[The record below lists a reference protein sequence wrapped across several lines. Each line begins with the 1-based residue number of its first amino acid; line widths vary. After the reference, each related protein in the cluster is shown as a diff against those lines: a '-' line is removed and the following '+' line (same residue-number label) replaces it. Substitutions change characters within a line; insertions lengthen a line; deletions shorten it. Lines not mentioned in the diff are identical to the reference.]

1 MSHKSLNLD
10 NFLPYRLSIVSN
22 LVSDVIAESYQTLF
36 GLKIPEWRLL
46 AVIAETKGTTQLEIG
61 RRTRMD
67 KVTVSRA
74 ALAMQDR
81 GLIMR
86 RPNSDDGRSH
96 MLALTSAGAALYRQV
111 VPLALA
117 LEQEI
122 FESLSKAEIDKLT
135 QVLDKIML
143 AAEGV
148 LAKRAGG

>member
-1 MSHKSLNLD
+1 VKQKTLNLET
-10 NFLPYRLSIVSN
+10 FLPYRLSIASN

-74 ALAMQDR
+74 ALAMQAR
-81 GLIMR
+81 GLIQR
-86 RPNSDDGRSH
+86 QHNSEDGRSH
-96 MLALTSAGAALYRQV
+96 VLVLSKTGAALYRQV

-117 LEQEI
+117 LEREI
-122 FESLSKAEIDKLT
+122 FESLSKTEIDRLT
-135 QVLDKIML
+135 QALEKIIT
-143 AAEGV
+143 AAEAV
-148 LAKRAGG
+148 LAKRAD

>member
-1 MSHKSLNLD
+1 MKNQLNLQ

-46 AVIAETKGTTQLEIG
+46 AVIAETKGTTQLDIG

-74 ALAMQDR
+74 ALAMQER

-86 RPNSDDGRSH
+86 RPNSEDGRSH
-96 MLALTSAGAALYRQV
+96 VLALSSAGAALYRQV

-122 FESLSKAEIDKLT
+122 FDSLSKADVDMFT
-135 QVLDKIML
+135 CVLDKIMV

-148 LAKRAGG
+148 LAKKRAG